1 MSLRKVLILGAS
13 SDIGVELTKI
23 FIEKGYNTHLHC
35 TTSNDFLKKLSNK
48 HTKIIKLN
56 FLNHDEKLILKNF
69 DNDYDI
75 IINLVG
81 FMKNISFDRANIKNL
96 NNTIKVNSLIP
107 LMIIRKSMKKMV
119 KKKWGRI
126 INSSSIGV
134 KFGGGKNTFAYSLSK
149 HINEYIPADIKKNY
163 KNNIFYNVIRI
174 GLTDTKIHRKIK
186 YKNLKKRIKKVPV
199 NKMANPIDIS
209 NYIYFMC
216 SDKNRFITDE
226 ILNIAGGE

>member
-1 MSLRKVLILGAS
+1 
-13 SDIGVELTKI
+13 
-23 FIEKGYNTHLHC
+23 
-35 TTSNDFLKKLSNK
+35 
-48 HTKIIKLN
+48 
-56 FLNHDEKLILKNF
+56 
-69 DNDYDI
+69 
-75 IINLVG
+75 
-81 FMKNISFDRANIKNL
+81 
-96 NNTIKVNSLIP
+96 
-107 LMIIRKSMKKMV
+107 MI

-163 KNNIFYNVIRI
+163 KNNIIYNVIRI